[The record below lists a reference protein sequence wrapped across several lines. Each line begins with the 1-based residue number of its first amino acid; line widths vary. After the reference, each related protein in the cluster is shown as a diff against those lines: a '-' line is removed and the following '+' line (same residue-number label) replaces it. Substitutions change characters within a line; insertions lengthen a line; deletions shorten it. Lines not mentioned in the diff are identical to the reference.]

1 MKYLTFV
8 YKWKSRDLRKVIL
21 AILKSWIAN
30 NIQKLN
36 YAQNFSLNENKLE
49 KQESKILLIN
59 TDDEKKLMDFLSK
72 VCPQMERIFLD

>member
-21 AILKSWIAN
+21 AILKSWVASN
-30 NIQKLN
+30 VQKLN
-36 YAQNFSLNENKLE
+36 YVQNFSFNENKLE

>member
-36 YAQNFSLNENKLE
+36 YVQKFSLNENKLE

-72 VCPQMERIFLD
+72 ICSQMERIFLN